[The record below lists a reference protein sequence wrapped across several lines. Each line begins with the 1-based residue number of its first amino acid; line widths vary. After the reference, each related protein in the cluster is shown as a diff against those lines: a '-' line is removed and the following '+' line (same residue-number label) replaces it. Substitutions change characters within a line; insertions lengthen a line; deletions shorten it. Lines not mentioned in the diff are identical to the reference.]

1 MTYTTLDYD
10 LRDGVAWITFDRPE
24 RFNAL
29 DPAMARELCDVANR
43 CSSDRAVRAAV
54 ITGRGEQAFCAGGDV
69 SAFAARLDDIEVLVK
84 EMTTC
89 LHAAVSRF
97 ARMRAPLIAAVNGV
111 AAGAGFS
118 LVTCCDLALAA
129 DHATFTSAYTRIG
142 LTPDGSSTHALARVV
157 GTRRAMELYL
167 TNRVL
172 GATEAL
178 DWGLVNRVVPAAEL
192 TAEAAALA
200 RRLADGPTAAYGGVK
215 ALLQSAASESLETQM
230 ELEAQRI
237 AAAGASRDGQEGIRA
252 FLEKR
257 PPRFTGA

>member
-142 LTPDGSSTHALARVV
+142 LTPDGSSTHALARAV

-172 GATEAL
+172 SATEAL
-178 DWGLVNRVVPAAEL
+178 DWGLVNCVVPAAAL

-200 RRLADGPTAAYGGVK
+200 RRLADGPTGAYGGVK